1 MVNIGTTPP
10 IVLPLPSPTN
20 TGQGGQVGVVVSAPA
35 QPLDG
40 IPDQVGYNAQ
50 VAEQKRADAVQA
62 LSQQAADNY
71 VLGDQEFTI
80 FKDVTGQYITRFTSL
95 RDGKV
100 TYFPEP
106 VLYKAASSGG
116 DSGPAPL
123 VNISA

>member
-10 IVLPLPSPTN
+10 IAVTLPTPAN
-20 TGQGGQVGVVVSAPA
+20 TGQGSPVVPAAPA
-35 QPLDG
+35 PLPGAGKAADVTF
-40 IPDQVGYNAQ
+40 DAQ

-62 LSQQAADNY
+62 LSQNVAEVY

-80 FKDVTGQYITRFTSL
+80 FKDMTGQYITRFTSL

-106 VLYKAASSGG
+106 VIYKLGNGTGG
-116 DSGPAPL
+116 SDSAPL
-123 VNISA
+123 VNINA